1 MTTTRLILAALAVA
15 VPGLAMAG
23 MPAVGDVIG
32 TTPDAVKAA
41 LEAAGCTVD
50 EIEPEKG
57 KVEAKCHE
65 ASGKEWEVYIDPA
78 SGKVTNVTD
87 ED

>member
-1 MTTTRLILAALAVA
+1 MNSTRMILAALAIA

-23 MPAVGDVIG
+23 MPAVGDVVG
-32 TTPDAVKAA
+32 TTPEAVKAA
-41 LEAAGCTVD
+41 LEAAGCPVD

-57 KVEAKCHE
+57 MVEAKCHD
-65 ASGKEWEVYIDPA
+65 ATGKAWEIYIDPA